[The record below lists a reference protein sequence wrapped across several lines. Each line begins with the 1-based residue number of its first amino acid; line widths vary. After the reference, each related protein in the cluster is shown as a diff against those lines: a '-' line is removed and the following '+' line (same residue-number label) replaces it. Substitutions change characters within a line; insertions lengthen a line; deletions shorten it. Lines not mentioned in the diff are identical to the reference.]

1 MWARDEDEWIRMGVT
16 EKGAG
21 LSGAPPQAPNRSK
34 GISGPLG
41 AGFQKGVSKIRVY
54 IYTHTHTHTRAR
66 ARDRS
71 YAIVVVDI
79 PQRSVINLTLC
90 T

>member
-54 IYTHTHTHTRAR
+54 KYTYTHTHTFLQIQITYIKCVQFLM
-66 ARDRS
+66 S
-71 YAIVVVDI
+71 II
-79 PQRSVINLTLC
+79 SQ
-90 T
+90 